1 MLLSITRL
9 ESLCWKVMVM
19 SVVVSLL
26 VLPLLAADTSSGS
39 GSGSGGR
46 RWKRE
51 EDTELL
57 ESTTGDGLPPIEPV
71 PGPSLGEILGL
82 VALVI
87 TILYIIGMSWK
98 VIKIF
103 KGEYVPTEPVYLK
116 YK

>member
-1 MLLSITRL
+1 MALVNMLWRPLVARL
-9 ESLCWKVMVM
+9 
-19 SVVVSLL
+19 VSLL
-26 VLPLLAADTSSGS
+26 LMGLMMAADISSGS
-39 GSGSGGR
+39 DPDRGGI

-51 EDTELL
+51 TEDPEL
-57 ESTTGDGLPPIEPV
+57 ESTTEGDGLPPIEPV

-87 TILYIIGMSWK
+87 TILYVIGMSWK
-98 VIKIF
+98 IIKIF

>member
-1 MLLSITRL
+1 MSLLTMVR
-9 ESLCWKVMVM
+9 SLGRPL
-19 SVVVSLL
+19 VSLL
-26 VLPLLAADTSSGS
+26 VMGLLAADTSSGS
-39 GSGSGGR
+39 DTGGR
-46 RWKRE
+46 RWKRD
-51 EDTELL
+51 EDPEL
-57 ESTTGDGLPPIEPV
+57 ESTTEGDGLPPIEPV

-98 VIKIF
+98 IIKIF

>member
-1 MLLSITRL
+1 MLINYLPSP
-9 ESLCWKVMVM
+9 
-19 SVVVSLL
+19 
-26 VLPLLAADTSSGS
+26 VLINQKLATL
-39 GSGSGGR
+39 R
-46 RWKRE
+46 FP
-51 EDTELL
+51 
-57 ESTTGDGLPPIEPV
+57 ESTTEGDGLPPIEPV

-98 VIKIF
+98 IIKIF

>member
-1 MLLSITRL
+1 MIYHHIHHSYNTDVTSYNCQYNFIYPR
-9 ESLCWKVMVM
+9 SP
-19 SVVVSLL
+19 
-26 VLPLLAADTSSGS
+26 VLINQKLATLRFS
-39 GSGSGGR
+39 
-46 RWKRE
+46 
-51 EDTELL
+51 
-57 ESTTGDGLPPIEPV
+57 ESTTEGDGLPPIEPV

>member
-1 MLLSITRL
+1 MALVTMGVTRL
-9 ESLCWKVMVM
+9 
-19 SVVVSLL
+19 VSLL
-26 VLPLLAADTSSGS
+26 MMGLLTADISSGS
-39 GSGSGGR
+39 DPDSGGR

-51 EDTELL
+51 TEDLEL
-57 ESTTGDGLPPIEPV
+57 ESTTEGDGLPPIEPI

-87 TILYIIGMSWK
+87 TILYVIGMSWK
-98 VIKIF
+98 IIKIF